1 MPERRDPDPLA
12 EALRAA
18 KAAIEDLDPGDRTD
32 PAALVAALSAARD
45 RLDEALDEAMATA
58 ALDGASL
65 RKVAQAAMLAPNTL
79 PPRLARTAS
88 LADYADEGRVT
99 SGALERA
106 RHDRRRGTYEP
117 APNPP
122 EALRFRR
129 RT

>member
-1 MPERRDPDPLA
+1 MTEPRETAPLA
-12 EALRAA
+12 EAIRAA
-18 KAAIEDLDPGDRTD
+18 KAAVQDLDPVAGAD

-45 RLDEALDEAMATA
+45 RLDEALDEAMASA
-58 ALDGASL
+58 ALGGTSL

-79 PPRLARTAS
+79 PPRLARTAA
-88 LADYADEGRVT
+88 LAEYADEGKVT
-99 SGALERA
+99 SGSLERA

-122 EALRFRR
+122 EALRFRK

>member
-1 MPERRDPDPLA
+1 VTERKEPDPLA

-18 KAAIEDLDPGDRTD
+18 KAAIEDLDPSAPTD

-58 ALDGASL
+58 ALHGASM

-88 LADYADEGRVT
+88 LADYADEGKVT
-99 SGALERA
+99 SGSLERA

>member
-1 MPERRDPDPLA
+1 MTDPRDAHPLRDA
-12 EALRAA
+12 IEAARAA
-18 KAAIEDLDPGDRTD
+18 LADADPAEGDR
-32 PAALVAALSAARD
+32 AALVAALSAARD
-45 RLDEALDEAMATA
+45 RLDEALDEAMAAA
-58 ALDGASL
+58 ALDGASM

-99 SGALERA
+99 GGSLERA
-106 RHDRRRGTYEP
+106 RHDLRRGTYEP